1 MNEHNQ
7 ENGITNGVI
16 WKQLLIFFFPIL
28 LGTFFQQLYNTV
40 DAIVVGKYVGKEALG
55 AVGGATGSIINLLIG
70 FFVGVASGASVIIA
84 QFYGAKNEENTSKA
98 VHTAIAL
105 GLCGGIFF
113 TIIGFTISP
122 MALRLMG
129 TPEDILSHAT
139 TYIQVYFLGTIFNLL
154 YNIGSGIL
162 RAVGDSKRP
171 LYFLIICSFVNIV
184 LDLIFVAN
192 FHLGVLGAALATL
205 ISQIISGLL
214 VLNALMKTTD
224 IYRLTLKKIGFHFSI
239 LKNII
244 QIGLPAGLQSVMY
257 TSSNIIIQTC
267 INTFGTNTVAAWTA
281 YSKIDGIF
289 WMIMS
294 AFGISIT
301 TFAGQNYGANKF
313 DRIKKSVRVCLGMA
327 MVTAFGISAFL
338 GIFGKYVYLLFT
350 NDPAV
355 IEIGMKILGVFV
367 PFYFTYVCIE
377 VLSGA
382 IRGTGN
388 SLIPMILTCL
398 GVCVLRIVWIY
409 TVVPLHH
416 TLEMVAASY
425 PITWAVTSIL
435 FIIYYMRGTWL
446 KKGRY

>member
-257 TSSNIIIQTC
+257 TSSNIIIQAA
-267 INTFGTNTVAAWTA
+267 TV
-281 YSKIDGIF
+281 
-289 WMIMS
+289 
-294 AFGISIT
+294 
-301 TFAGQNYGANKF
+301 
-313 DRIKKSVRVCLGMA
+313 
-327 MVTAFGISAFL
+327 
-338 GIFGKYVYLLFT
+338 
-350 NDPAV
+350 
-355 IEIGMKILGVFV
+355 
-367 PFYFTYVCIE
+367 
-377 VLSGA
+377 
-382 IRGTGN
+382 
-388 SLIPMILTCL
+388 LIPLVPIQLQLGLLT
-398 GVCVLRIVWIY
+398 
-409 TVVPLHH
+409 
-416 TLEMVAASY
+416 
-425 PITWAVTSIL
+425 
-435 FIIYYMRGTWL
+435 L
-446 KKGRY
+446 KSTESFG